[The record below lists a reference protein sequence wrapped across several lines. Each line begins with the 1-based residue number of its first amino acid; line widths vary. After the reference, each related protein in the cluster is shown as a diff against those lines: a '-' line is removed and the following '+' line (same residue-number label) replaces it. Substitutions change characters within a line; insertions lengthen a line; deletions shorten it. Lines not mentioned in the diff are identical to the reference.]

1 MCHGGPFDEP
11 SNVGKALKMM
21 PGIVGFY
28 GASSTERLPTE
39 RAIKAQ
45 VESFKALKLLIGQR
59 RRHRGAG
66 AVVVPRRAD
75 DARGSC
81 TGVHPRVRRLAAGVV
96 GARRAP
102 PNPVPAHGPVRRVPN
117 AALPTAPPSHPG
129 GYVHWGSRPSV
140 AATISW
146 WVASVGRSVDGE
158 GLDPA
163 APPVAGRPQRGGGG
177 REDSMRSDRFRWLAL
192 ALWVIAVLVPHVH
205 ARFEWW
211 DVVQDVRILAD
222 GTVEVRDERTLWTD
236 EDFGE
241 AFLCVQLRPHE
252 RLSLIEGETAALSPG
267 PAAVGLAQPCAGG
280 TEVVVRQEVRV
291 QKRRVRFAYRI
302 EHSLDAYGDVVQW
315 YWNILEQDRP
325 AVRGYRLTVRIPGAM
340 EAPFDAFVMR
350 YANPE
355 EPLSRSA
362 TTAPC
367 SASRWTGCRPATV
380 STFGTSWTRGSS
392 PSRASRLE
400 ALLRDQARISRSD
413 E

>member
-1 MCHGGPFDEP
+1 
-11 SNVGKALKMM
+11 
-21 PGIVGFY
+21 
-28 GASSTERLPTE
+28 
-39 RAIKAQ
+39 
-45 VESFKALKLLIGQR
+45 
-59 RRHRGAG
+59 
-66 AVVVPRRAD
+66 
-75 DARGSC
+75 
-81 TGVHPRVRRLAAGVV
+81 
-96 GARRAP
+96 
-102 PNPVPAHGPVRRVPN
+102 
-117 AALPTAPPSHPG
+117 
-129 GYVHWGSRPSV
+129 
-140 AATISW
+140 
-146 WVASVGRSVDGE
+146 
-158 GLDPA
+158 
-163 APPVAGRPQRGGGG
+163 
-177 REDSMRSDRFRWLAL
+177 MRSDRFRWLAL

-355 EPLSRSA
+355 EPRVALSDDRALLSVEMDRV
-362 TTAPC
+362 P
-367 SASRWTGCRPATV
+367 TGDGVDVRYLMDPRLFAV
-380 STFGTSWTRGSS
+380 KGVG
-392 PSRASRLE
+392 PGLE
-400 ALLRDQARISRSD
+400 ALLRDQARISGRSD